1 MSKQRALQLLGFAL
15 GLFLIAGCDNQNS
28 DLWDGS
34 QSAGRFRKSNR
45 DFWGHE
51 GDLKQSFSDD
61 QLTEVA
67 KEEFIPL
74 SEDDLQASFVET
86 AVAQSAEMPGEDG
99 SSLPSLD
106 HFRAPL
112 AALQNL
118 FQNLYFYTDEYTL
131 KGDEQLQAI
140 TKIAQHLKEHPE
152 LYVTVSGHCDER
164 GPQAYNFSLGAKR
177 ANFVRTALVKEGVN
191 PNQIFTISYG
201 KEQPVIAGHAP
212 QDWAKNR
219 RAEFKLFDKK
229 SGL

>member
-1 MSKQRALQLLGFAL
+1 MNKQRALSLLGLAL

-51 GDLKQSFSDD
+51 QDLKQSFSDD
-61 QLTEVA
+61 QVA
-67 KEEFIPL
+67 QVEKEEFIPL
-74 SEDDLQASFVET
+74 SEDDLHTSFTET
-86 AVAQSAEMPGEDG
+86 SIAQSSEMPGEAG

-106 HFRAPL
+106 RFHAPL

-118 FQNLYFYTDEYTL
+118 FQNLYFYTDEYTV
-131 KGDEQLQAI
+131 KGDEQLEALM
-140 TKIAQHLKEHPE
+140 KIADYLKAHPDV
-152 LYVTVSGHCDER
+152 YVTIGGHCDER

-177 ANFVRTALVKEGVN
+177 ANFVRTTLVNKGVS

-201 KEQPVIAGHAP
+201 KEQPVTVGHAP

-219 RAEFKLFDKK
+219 RVEFKLFDKAN
-229 SGL
+229 GL